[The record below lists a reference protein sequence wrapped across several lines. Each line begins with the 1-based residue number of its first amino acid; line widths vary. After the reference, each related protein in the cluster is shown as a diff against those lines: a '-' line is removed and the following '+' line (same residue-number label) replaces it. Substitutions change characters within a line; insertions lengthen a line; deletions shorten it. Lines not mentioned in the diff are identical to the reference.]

1 MKNLL
6 DKMLI
11 PQDKANH
18 FVWTVVI
25 LTVVMG
31 LVTVADTVLN
41 TGINFFILVGF
52 SFAVTAVIGL
62 VKEIRDYAT
71 GKGTL
76 SFLDMLANLY
86 GLLTAFGL
94 IAFVVILYR

>member
-6 DKMLI
+6 NKMLI

-76 SFLDMLANLY
+76 SFLDMLANVS
-86 GLLTAFGL
+86 GL
-94 IAFVVILYR
+94 IAAFILIELAMIAYR